1 MSAAQLY
8 ATVTFI
14 AGVILLLGWLY
25 VTTDNDRSS
34 EILLK
39 SVFLFVLP
47 EAVIIALPNDL
58 FRFPM
63 SMWVVVLIEEAL
75 KATAA
80 ATERHRIDRFLL
92 VALFG
97 IWELMLAKPLWGVN
111 HSAILEDWTNLQLA
125 GLTAAGIV
133 TVLMHSVTAE
143 IYAFRFARRLPVALF
158 ICWIFHTAFNE
169 SVEFFGVSLIA
180 ALLRLVSLTIV
191 FAALW
196 PRRAPQSS
204 SSS

>member
-1 MSAAQLY
+1 
-8 ATVTFI
+8 
-14 AGVILLLGWLY
+14 
-25 VTTDNDRSS
+25 
-34 EILLK
+34 
-39 SVFLFVLP
+39 
-47 EAVIIALPNDL
+47 
-58 FRFPM
+58 
-63 SMWVVVLIEEAL
+63 MWVVVLIEEAL
-75 KATAA
+75 KAMAA
-80 ATERHRIDRFLL
+80 ATERRRIDRFFL

-111 HSAILEDWTNLQLA
+111 HSAVLEDWTNLQLA

-143 IYAFRFARRLPVALF
+143 IYAFRLTRRLPVALF
-158 ICWIFHTAFNE
+158 VCWIFHTALNV
-169 SVEFFGVSLIA
+169 SVEFLGVSLVV
-180 ALLRLVSLTIV
+180 ALSQLVSLAIV